1 MPVQRA
7 GSQWKASAMTATAAT
22 FQPRTA
28 ASPVADIGQEW
39 VTGLNALS
47 SARATGATGKADA
60 VNGA

>member
-1 MPVQRA
+1 
-7 GSQWKASAMTATAAT
+7 MTATAAT